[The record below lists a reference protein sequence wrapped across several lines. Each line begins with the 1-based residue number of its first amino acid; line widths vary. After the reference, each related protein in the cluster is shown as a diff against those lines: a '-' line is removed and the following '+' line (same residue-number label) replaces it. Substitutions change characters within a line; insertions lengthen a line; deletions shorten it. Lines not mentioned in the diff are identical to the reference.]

1 MNPADNMNEANTL
14 TLPMTIIEQ
23 LRDSKITK
31 THAWDLRLRA
41 ALDLESLQNENTRL
55 KMVLE
60 GIKQRAMDHAAFDEE
75 AYRRRNIEQLIKKGG
90 DVFDWTMIAIVAHEG
105 IGDK

>member
-60 GIKQRAMDHAAFDEE
+60 GIKQRAMDHAAFDED
-75 AYRRRNIEQLIKKGG
+75 AYRSRNIEQLVKKGG
-90 DVFDWTMIAIVAHEG
+90 DVCDWTMLAIVAHDC
-105 IGDK
+105 IYDK